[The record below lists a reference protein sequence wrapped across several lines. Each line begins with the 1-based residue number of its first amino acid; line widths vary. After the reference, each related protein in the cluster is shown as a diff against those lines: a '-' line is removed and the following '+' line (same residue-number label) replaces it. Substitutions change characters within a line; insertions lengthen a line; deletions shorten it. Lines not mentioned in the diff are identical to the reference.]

1 VSKKSKKKISLFI
14 PSMRG
19 GGAEKVFLN
28 LSKGFLEKG
37 HEVDLLLAQK
47 EGEYLNEINE
57 EINVVDLGSRRLLFA
72 VLPLIK
78 YLKKG
83 NPDVLISGM
92 SHVNIISL
100 LAKMFSR
107 VDTDI
112 IVTEHNPYPLGR
124 RDISLVKKL
133 VTKMLMRLFYPSAK
147 TVVTVSRYVRDNLI
161 EAIGISINNFRVIYN
176 PMDLE
181 EIRERSKEQT
191 NHKWLRKKELP
202 IILGVGRL
210 TEEKDF
216 PTLVKAFAKV
226 RKKLDAKLII
236 LGEGERR
243 GDLEQLILNLGL
255 EEDVDLPG
263 FVKNPYSYMAAS
275 DVFVL
280 SSLYEGFGN
289 VLVEAMACGT
299 SVVSTKCP
307 GGPSEILENG
317 KWGELVPVEGIEPM
331 ANAIMKAILNQAK
344 DQNIRERSEKFSLSE
359 IVDSYLGILDKVKV
373 RK

>member
-1 VSKKSKKKISLFI
+1 VSKKSKKKISLFL
-14 PSMRG
+14 PSLRG
-19 GGAEKVFLN
+19 GGAERVFLN
-28 LSKGFLEKG
+28 LAKGFAERG
-37 HEVDLLLAQK
+37 FSVDLILAQK
-47 EGEYLNEINE
+47 EGAYLDKVPEGVKI
-57 EINVVDLGSRRLLFA
+57 VDLNSRRILYSLF
-72 VLPLIK
+72 PLVR
-78 YLKKG
+78 YLKKEQ
-83 NPDVLISGM
+83 PDVLISGM

-307 GGPSEILENG
+307 GGPSEILDKG
-317 KWGELVPVEGIEPM
+317 KYGKLVPVGDVEAME
-331 ANAIMKAILNQAK
+331 KAIIETLHNLKLSADELQKRASHFSV
-344 DQNIRERSEKFSLSE
+344 ERAT
-359 IVDSYLGILDKVKV
+359 DRYLQLID
-373 RK
+373 